1 MRTNKIRAPR
11 EDIIYYWI
19 TGVLLVLLS
28 LTILYP
34 LIYIV
39 SSSFSS
45 AHAIITGKVVLF
57 PVEFSL
63 DGYRSVLTYNGILRS
78 YLNSF
83 FYTLVGT
90 SINVVLTM
98 LAAYPLS
105 RPNLPYRT
113 GVMFFFS
120 FTMLFSGGMIPS
132 YLLLKS
138 LRMLN
143 TVWAMIIP
151 GALSVYNM
159 IITRTFIQ
167 SNIPEELR
175 EAAEIDGCSDTRY
188 FFAIVLPLSKAVL
201 AVITLYYVVGHWN
214 SYFNAFLYLNDRE
227 LYPLQIML
235 REILIMN
242 DVSYEQITDPEM
254 LLARQNLA
262 EQLKYALIVVS
273 SLPVLIMYPFVQ
285 KFFVKGVMIGSLK
298 G

>member
-11 EDIIYYWI
+11 EDVVYYWV

-45 AHAIITGKVVLF
+45 AHAIITGRVVLF
-57 PVEFSL
+57 PVEFSV
-63 DGYRSVLTYNGILRS
+63 DGYRSVLTYNGIVRS

-83 FYTLVGT
+83 IYTLVGT

-132 YLLLKS
+132 YLLLKQ
-138 LRMLN
+138 LHMLN
-143 TVWAMIIP
+143 TFWAMIIP

-159 IITRTFIQ
+159 IITRTYIQ

-214 SYFNAFLYLNDRE
+214 SYFNAFLYLNERD

-235 REILIMN
+235 REILVMN

-262 EQLKYALIVVS
+262 EQLKYALIVIS

>member
-11 EDIIYYWI
+11 EDVVYYWV

-45 AHAIITGKVVLF
+45 AHAIITGRVVLF
-57 PVEFSL
+57 PVEFSV
-63 DGYRSVLTYNGILRS
+63 DGYRSVLTYNGIVRS

-83 FYTLVGT
+83 IYTLVGT

-132 YLLLKS
+132 YLLLKQ
-138 LRMLN
+138 LHMLN
-143 TVWAMIIP
+143 TFWAMIIP

-214 SYFNAFLYLNDRE
+214 SYFNAFLYLNERD

-235 REILIMN
+235 REILVMN

>member
-11 EDIIYYWI
+11 EDIIYYWV
-19 TGVLLVLLS
+19 TGILLVLCS

-34 LIYIV
+34 LVYIV
-39 SSSFSS
+39 SASFSS

-57 PVEFSL
+57 PVELSV

-83 FYTLVGT
+83 AYTLVGT
-90 SINVVLTM
+90 AINVTLTM
-98 LAAYPLS
+98 MAAYPLS

-138 LRMLN
+138 LHMLN
-143 TVWAMIIP
+143 TVWAMVIP

-175 EAAEIDGCSDTRY
+175 EAAEIDGCSDMRY
-188 FFAIVLPLSKAVL
+188 FFSIVLPLSKAVL

-235 REILIMN
+235 REILVMN

>member
-11 EDIIYYWI
+11 EDVVYYWV

-45 AHAIITGKVVLF
+45 AHAIITGRVVLF
-57 PVEFSL
+57 PVEFSV
-63 DGYRSVLTYNGILRS
+63 DGYRSVLTYNGIVRS

-83 FYTLVGT
+83 IYTLVGT

-132 YLLLKS
+132 YLLLKQ
-138 LRMLN
+138 LHMLN
-143 TVWAMIIP
+143 TFWAMIIP

-214 SYFNAFLYLNDRE
+214 SYFNAFLYLNERD

-235 REILIMN
+235 REILVMN

-285 KFFVKGVMIGSLK
+285 KFFVKGVMIGSIK

>member
-1 MRTNKIRAPR
+1 MRTKSIRAPR
-11 EDIIYYWI
+11 EDQMFYWATGII
-19 TGVLLVLLS
+19 LVLLS
-28 LTILYP
+28 LTIVYP
-34 LIYIV
+34 LIYII
-39 SSSFSS
+39 SASFSS
-45 AHAIITGKVVLF
+45 AHAIITGKVVFF
-57 PVEFSL
+57 PVEVSL
-63 DGYRSVLTYNGILRS
+63 DGYKSVFTYKGIMRS
-78 YLNSF
+78 YWNSF
-83 FYTLVGT
+83 VYTIVGT
-90 SINVVLTM
+90 SINVVVTM

-105 RPNLPYRT
+105 RPNLPYRN
-113 GVMFFFS
+113 GIMFLFS

-132 YLLLKS
+132 YLLLKD
-138 LRMLN
+138 LHMLN
-143 TVWAMIIP
+143 TIWAMVIP

-214 SYFNAFLYLNDRE
+214 SYFNAFLYLSNRD
-227 LYPLQIML
+227 LYPLQILL
-235 REILIMN
+235 REILVMN
-242 DVSYEQITDPEM
+242 DVAYEQITDPEL

-262 EQLKYALIVVS
+262 EQLKYALIIVS